1 MKKLLAVLLCLAL
14 VIGSLTGCGKTSKD
28 DSNANTTN
36 NDATTDTTQ
45 DSGATAAP
53 EQDPA
58 AKAIAD
64 RKAGGELPTVV
75 MAFMNWSGSP
85 AGLDRIQK
93 LISDYTAEKL
103 GVNVELEILDFASY
117 KQNMTLMLSSGEQ
130 VDIFNAISVGYANSI
145 NKGYCLDLEQDNLIQ
160 SYGAGILSTMDPA
173 YVNACRVSGALYGL
187 PQQRDM
193 AIGLGGFAIGKEY
206 LDGIGFDY
214 NSMYKDGNEVIYT
227 DMNTIDG
234 IFAQLHTK
242 YPDLYVYAPQE
253 ASLTQHNMF
262 DPIGGDNF
270 GVLLDPVNSL
280 KVEDLFG
287 SEMFKNFCDQIYK
300 WNQAGYISKDALTDD
315 TAATAQVKAGTA
327 MSYGTATKP
336 GIRAQETGL
345 CGRDM
350 VIFQTGADF
359 LKSSAVAT
367 MPWCINSGTADPVAA
382 MQVLNAFYTDPV
394 LSNLLCWGE
403 EGKEYAKTDDGHIT
417 FADGVDASN
426 SEYYNNVNW
435 LMPNQFIADIWV
447 GNELDVWDRMNTFN
461 GGSQKSKALGFSF
474 DNSSVA
480 TEFTALSNVSDE
492 YLKQLIFGF
501 KDPAAGIAE
510 MQDKFEAAGLST
522 YLEAKQ
528 AALDT
533 WAKENNVQ

>member
-173 YVNACRVSGALYGL
+173 YVNACRVSGA
-187 PQQRDM
+187 
-193 AIGLGGFAIGKEY
+193 F
-206 LDGIGFDY
+206 
-214 NSMYKDGNEVIYT
+214 
-227 DMNTIDG
+227 
-234 IFAQLHTK
+234 
-242 YPDLYVYAPQE
+242 
-253 ASLTQHNMF
+253 
-262 DPIGGDNF
+262 
-270 GVLLDPVNSL
+270 
-280 KVEDLFG
+280 
-287 SEMFKNFCDQIYK
+287 
-300 WNQAGYISKDALTDD
+300 
-315 TAATAQVKAGTA
+315 
-327 MSYGTATKP
+327 
-336 GIRAQETGL
+336 IRT
-345 CGRDM
+345 
-350 VIFQTGADF
+350 
-359 LKSSAVAT
+359 SSAERYGD
-367 MPWCINSGTADPVAA
+367 WSWR
-382 MQVLNAFYTDPV
+382 
-394 LSNLLCWGE
+394 LCYW
-403 EGKEYAKTDDGHIT
+403 KRIFRCH
-417 FADGVDASN
+417 
-426 SEYYNNVNW
+426 W
-435 LMPNQFIADIWV
+435 L
-447 GNELDVWDRMNTFN
+447 
-461 GGSQKSKALGFSF
+461 
-474 DNSSVA
+474 
-480 TEFTALSNVSDE
+480 
-492 YLKQLIFGF
+492 
-501 KDPAAGIAE
+501 
-510 MQDKFEAAGLST
+510 
-522 YLEAKQ
+522 
-528 AALDT
+528 
-533 WAKENNVQ
+533 